1 MGLTAGDPLP
11 NITTTKTTG
20 TSGPDWY
27 NTYLESLA
35 KPGTNLLNLKPEE
48 MVAGFDPLQQN
59 VLDTAK
65 GALSGY
71 QSLLNQ
77 AGTDAKTAAKGITPE
92 SIQQFMNPYQTS
104 VTNEMARQSN
114 QNFQR
119 NMMPALTGQF
129 VGTGGA
135 GSQRALGA
143 LGQMTADVNQNLT
156 GAVNKSL
163 ADAYNSAL
171 GAAGAQ
177 AGLMRQGAEVEKGI
191 ASADLENT
199 MKQLAAQYGYGENAQ
214 KLAQQR
220 ILAPLSAAT
229 TAGNVY
235 ANLKVPSTVS
245 ETANAPI
252 PGAYSTPLL
261 SQVTGLGSLF
271 SSPTGGQSP
280 ASGFTNWLFGSG
292 TPGQAGNTGG
302 VLGDLKSWYNT
313 NFGTGSG
320 GDSYT
325 QQGGTLTG
333 SGVGGD
339 N

>member
-1 MGLTAGDPLP
+1 MGLTVGSPLP

-20 TSGPDWY
+20 TTGPDWY
-27 NTYLESLA
+27 TKYLEGLA
-35 KPGTNLLNLKPEE
+35 KPGTDLLNLKPEE

-59 VLDTAK
+59 VLDTAQNK
-65 GALSGY
+65 LAGY
-71 QSLLNQ
+71 SPLMAQ
-77 AGTDAKTAAKGITPE
+77 AGIDAQTAAKGITPE
-92 SIQQFMNPYQTS
+92 SIQNFMNPYQTS

-119 NMMPALTGQF
+119 NMMPSLMGQF

-135 GSQRALGA
+135 GSQRQLGA

-177 AGLMRQGAEVEKGI
+177 AGLVRQGAETEKGV
-191 ASADLENT
+191 ATSDLDSV

-214 KLAQQR
+214 KLEQQR

-280 ASGFTNWLFGSG
+280 ASGFTNWLLGSS
-292 TPGQAGNTGG
+292 PGSASNQG
-302 VLGDLKSWYNT
+302 VLTSIGDWFRTQGAGGYN
-313 NFGTGSG
+313 GI
-320 GDSYT
+320 DYT
-325 QQGGTLTG
+325 
-333 SGVGGD
+333 V
-339 N
+339 

>member
-1 MGLTAGDPLP
+1 MGLTVGDPLP

-20 TSGPDWY
+20 TTGPDWY

-35 KPGTNLLNLKPEE
+35 KPGTDLLKLTPEQ

-71 QSLLNQ
+71 DPLMTK
-77 AGTDAKTAAKGITPE
+77 AGTTAEEAAKGITTE
-92 SIQQFMNPYQTS
+92 SIQKYMNPYETS
-104 VTNEMARQSN
+104 VTNEMARRSN

-119 NMMPALTGQF
+119 NMLPALAGQF
-129 VGTGGA
+129 VGTGSS

-156 GAVNKSL
+156 GAINKSL
-163 ADAYNSAL
+163 ADAYGSAVST
-171 GAAGAQ
+171 AGKQ
-177 AGLMRQGAEVEKGI
+177 SDLLRQGAETEKGV
-191 ASADLENT
+191 ATADLDAAI
-199 MKQLAAQYGYGENAQ
+199 KQLAAQYGYGENAQ
-214 KLAQQR
+214 KLAQQK

-229 TAGNVY
+229 TAGNVF

-271 SSPTGGQSP
+271 SSPTGGTSP

-292 TPGQAGNTGG
+292 STPG
-302 VLGDLKSWYNT
+302 VLGDLKTWYNT
-313 NFGTGSG
+313 NFGDNGPN
-320 GDSYT
+320 
-325 QQGGTLTG
+325 TLP
-333 SGVGGD
+333 
-339 N
+339 

>member
-35 KPGTNLLNLKPEE
+35 KPGTDLLKLTPEQ

-65 GALSGY
+65 GALAGY
-71 QSLLNQ
+71 DPLMTK
-77 AGTDAKTAAKGITPE
+77 AATTAEEAAKGITPE
-92 SIQQFMNPYQTS
+92 SIQRFMNPYQTS

-119 NMMPALTGQF
+119 NMLPGLTGQF

-143 LGQMTADVNQNLT
+143 LGQMSADVNQNLT
-156 GAVNKSL
+156 GAINKSL
-163 ADAYNSAL
+163 ADAYSSAL
-171 GAAGAQ
+171 GAAGKQ
-177 AGLMRQGAEVEKGI
+177 SDLLRQGAETQREV
-191 ASADLENT
+191 ATADLDAT
-199 MKQLAAQYGYGENAQ
+199 LKQLAGQYGYGENAQ

-292 TPGQAGNTGG
+292 SNTG
-302 VLGDLKSWYNT
+302 VLGDLKTWYNN
-313 NFGTGSG
+313 NFSNQEQPGP
-320 GDSYT
+320 
-325 QQGGTLTG
+325 
-333 SGVGGD
+333 
-339 N
+339 

>member
-20 TSGPDWY
+20 TAGPDWY
-27 NTYLESLA
+27 NTYLENLA

-65 GALSGY
+65 TALAGY
-71 QSLLNQ
+71 DPLMTK
-77 AGTDAKTAAKGITPE
+77 AGTAAEEAAKGITPE
-92 SIQQFMNPYQTS
+92 SIQRYMNPYETS

-119 NMMPALTGQF
+119 NMLPSLMGQF

-156 GAVNKSL
+156 GAINKSL
-163 ADAYNSAL
+163 ADAYSSAVST
-171 GAAGAQ
+171 AGKQ
-177 AGLMRQGAEVEKGI
+177 SDLLRQGAETEKGV
-191 ASADLENT
+191 ATADLDAT
-199 MKQLAAQYGYGENAQ
+199 LKQLAAQYGYGENAQ

-229 TAGNVY
+229 TAGNVF
-235 ANLKVPSTVS
+235 ANLKTPSTVS

-271 SSPTGGQSP
+271 TSPTGGVSP
-280 ASGFTNWLFGSG
+280 ASGAASGLTDFSKYLFGEGDKKGALSS
-292 TPGQAGNTGG
+292 AWDW
-302 VLGDLKSWYNT
+302 LGSLKP
-313 NFGTGSG
+313 
-320 GDSYT
+320 
-325 QQGGTLTG
+325 
-333 SGVGGD
+333 
-339 N
+339 

>member
-20 TSGPDWY
+20 TAGPDWY
-27 NTYLESLA
+27 NTYLENLA

-71 QSLLNQ
+71 ESLLTKS
-77 AGTDAKTAAKGITPE
+77 GTTAEEAAKGITPQN
-92 SIQQFMNPYQTS
+92 IAAFMNPYQTS
-104 VTNEMARQSN
+104 VTNEMARQSTNAFN
-114 QNFQR
+114 QNMLPSLR
-119 NMMPALTGQF
+119 GQF
-129 VGTGGA
+129 VGTGGL

-156 GAVNKSL
+156 GSINKSL
-163 ADAYNSAL
+163 AEAYNSAL
-171 GAAGAQ
+171 GAAGKQ
-177 AGLMRQGAEVEKGI
+177 SDLLRQGAETEKGI
-191 ASADLENT
+191 ATADLDNAI
-199 MKQLAAQYGYGENAQ
+199 KQLAAQYGYGENAQ

-271 SSPTGGQSP
+271 TSPTGGISP
-280 ASGFTNWLFGSG
+280 AAGMASGITDFSKYLFGTDKDKGALSSAWEWIKG
-292 TPGQAGNTGG
+292 
-302 VLGDLKSWYNT
+302 LG
-313 NFGTGSG
+313 
-320 GDSYT
+320 
-325 QQGGTLTG
+325 
-333 SGVGGD
+333 
-339 N
+339 

>member
-1 MGLTAGDPLP
+1 MGLTVGDPLP

-20 TSGPDWY
+20 TAGPDWY
-27 NTYLESLA
+27 NKYLESLA
-35 KPGTNLLNLKPEE
+35 KPGTDLLAKTPEQ

-71 QSLLNQ
+71 DQLMTQ
-77 AGTDAKTAAKGITPE
+77 AGTDAQAAAKGMTPE

-119 NMMPALTGQF
+119 NLLPSLTGQF
-129 VGTGGA
+129 VGTGGL

-156 GAVNKSL
+156 GAINKSL
-163 ADAYNSAL
+163 ADAYSSAL
-171 GAAGAQ
+171 GAAGTQ
-177 AGLMRQGAEVEKGI
+177 SGLIRQGAEAEKGI
-191 ASADLENT
+191 ATADLDAT
-199 MKQLAAQYGYGENAQ
+199 LKQLAAQYGYGENAQ
-214 KLAQQR
+214 KLVQQR

-229 TAGNVY
+229 TAGNVF
-235 ANLKVPSTVS
+235 ANLKTPSTVS

-271 SSPTGGQSP
+271 TSPTGGVSP
-280 ASGFTNWLFGSG
+280 ASGMASGATDLAKYLFGEGDKKGALSS
-292 TPGQAGNTGG
+292 AWDW
-302 VLGDLKSWYNT
+302 LGSLKP
-313 NFGTGSG
+313 
-320 GDSYT
+320 
-325 QQGGTLTG
+325 
-333 SGVGGD
+333 
-339 N
+339 

>member
-1 MGLTAGDPLP
+1 MGLTVGDPLP

-20 TSGPDWY
+20 TAGPSWY
-27 NTYLESLA
+27 NTYLENLA

-65 GALSGY
+65 TALASY
-71 QSLLNQ
+71 DPLMTK
-77 AGTDAKTAAKGITPE
+77 AGTAAEEATKGITPE
-92 SIQQFMNPYQTS
+92 SIQRFMNPYQAN

-119 NMMPALTGQF
+119 NILPSLTGQF
-129 VGTGGA
+129 VGTGGL

-156 GAVNKSL
+156 GAINKSL
-163 ADAYNSAL
+163 ADAYSSAL
-171 GAAGAQ
+171 GAAGTQ
-177 AGLMRQGAEVEKGI
+177 SGLIRQGAEAEKGI
-191 ASADLENT
+191 ATADLDAT
-199 MKQLAAQYGYGENAQ
+199 LKQLAAQYGYGENAQ

-229 TAGNVY
+229 TAGNVF
-235 ANLKVPSTVS
+235 ANLKTPSTVS

-271 SSPTGGQSP
+271 TSPTGGVSP
-280 ASGFTNWLFGSG
+280 ASGMGSALTDFSKYLFG
-292 TPGQAGNTGG
+292 T
-302 VLGDLKSWYNT
+302 DT
-313 NFGTGSG
+313 NKGALSSIYDWAKG
-320 GDSYT
+320 
-325 QQGGTLTG
+325 LTT
-333 SGVGGD
+333 
-339 N
+339 